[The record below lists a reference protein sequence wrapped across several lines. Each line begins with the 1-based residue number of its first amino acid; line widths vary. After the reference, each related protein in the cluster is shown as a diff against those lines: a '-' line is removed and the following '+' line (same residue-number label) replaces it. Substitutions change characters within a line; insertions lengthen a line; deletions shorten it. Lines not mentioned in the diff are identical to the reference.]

1 MAYPSLGCVF
11 ESQGGLLKAVELY
24 QASINLLNSLRVLLK
39 SENELKVN
47 FRNQYQMAYTSFF
60 QPYIRYTGLW
70 RVLVEQASIDEALF
84 VIEKWRP
91 QALTDLMESSFC
103 GGTSQHKTGDED
115 LAVTAKSS
123 SIWMKRFWKVLKNVL
138 SSTVFQAVDK
148 GDVNLWVVSEG
159 KQVLLRQS
167 Y

>member
-39 SENELKVN
+39 SENEWKVN
-47 FRNQYQMAYTSFF
+47 FRNQYQ
-60 QPYIRYTGLW
+60 
-70 RVLVEQASIDEALF
+70 
-84 VIEKWRP
+84 
-91 QALTDLMESSFC
+91 
-103 GGTSQHKTGDED
+103 
-115 LAVTAKSS
+115 
-123 SIWMKRFWKVLKNVL
+123 KVLKNVL
-138 SSTVFQAVDK
+138 SNTVFQAVDK